1 VGGLVATATQ
11 LRNKALY
18 KLGVFG
24 TGQTASSQKQADLD
38 ASYTEVY
45 AELSSRSLTTWDS
58 DEDIPD
64 EYVNPVVALMADS
77 RKDEYS
83 IPNDRYQRITIDA
96 RGDGT
101 PRNPG
106 AIANIKTVQASNVYE
121 TPKSDY
127 F

>member
-1 VGGLVATATQ
+1 MATSAE
-11 LRNKALY
+11 LRNKALR

-24 TGQTASSQKQADLD
+24 TGQTPSAQKQADLD
-38 ASYTEVY
+38 ASYVEVY

-58 DEDIPD
+58 DEDIPE
-64 EYVNPVVALMADS
+64 EYVSSMVSLMADS
-77 RKDEYS
+77 RKDEYRV
-83 IPNDRYQRITIDA
+83 PNDIYQRITIDA

-101 PRNPG
+101 TINPG
-106 AIANIKTVQASNVYE
+106 AIQNIKTVKASNVYE